1 MKLIRD
7 PIHGYIRIS
16 DKLLQIISSPIFQRL
31 RYIKQTGLAYLVY
44 PGMNHTRFEHSIG
57 VMNLSKEFTRFINEN
72 SNVSFITDEFIELI
86 GLAGLLHDIGH
97 MPFSHTFENAL
108 ILAKDVYGMNIY
120 EEGKKTHVKL
130 GEKIIGEYLSDLIDK
145 NFSESV
151 SDPVRFLQR
160 VMNET
165 PDTNEEKFATL
176 IISNFVDAD
185 RGDYLLRDSYYAGVS
200 YGEFDVERLKRFL
213 VFIDGKIA
221 ILSKAVPIVEQ
232 FLLSRMYMY
241 ENVYF
246 HSVVGLYNAI
256 ISHAIV
262 KLIEKDLTIPDNE
275 KDFEKFTDYLVI
287 SKLYDIDDKLRDA
300 ILFRKGFTRVKKDI
314 TGQCFDEFTN
324 LKQELYK
331 DMRESNGLFIY
342 HEFNDVPYYEEKD
355 DAVFVFDGNEV
366 NKLTSI
372 SLIARSLKEI
382 KKAIIGFHYSEKD
395 KVEKYIRKLQEC
407 STVGP

>member
-16 DKLLQIISSPIFQRL
+16 DKLLQIISSPMFQRL

-57 VMNLSKEFTRFINEN
+57 VMHLSKEFTRFINEN
-72 SNVSFITDEFIELI
+72 SKISFVDEEFIELI

-108 ILAKDVYGMNIY
+108 ILAKDVYGMNVH
-120 EEGKKTHVKL
+120 EEGKKTHVKI
-130 GEKIIGEYLSDLIDK
+130 GEKIVGEYLGDLIDK

-151 SDPVRFLQR
+151 NDPVKFLQR
-160 VMNET
+160 VMDET
-165 PDTNEEKFATL
+165 PETEEEKFATL

-213 VFIDGKIA
+213 VFIDGKIT

-262 KLIEKDLTIPDNE
+262 KLFENGMSMPDNE
-275 KDFEKFTDYLVI
+275 DDFKKFTDYFII
-287 SKLYDIDDKLRDA
+287 SGLYNIDGKFRDA
-300 ILFRKGFTRVKKDI
+300 ILFRKGFIRIKKDI
-314 TGQCFDEFTN
+314 VGQCFDEFSN
-324 LKQELYK
+324 LKQEIYD
-331 DMRESNGLFIY
+331 DMRESNGC
-342 HEFNDVPYYEEKD
+342 
-355 DAVFVFDGNEV
+355 
-366 NKLTSI
+366 
-372 SLIARSLKEI
+372 SLL
-382 KKAIIGFHYSEKD
+382 
-395 KVEKYIRKLQEC
+395 
-407 STVGP
+407 